1 MPKMKY
7 VLLLFFALPVLGQKS
22 VLDTYIATAF
32 QQNITV
38 QQKSIQVEKAMLALK
53 SAQSLYQPSI
63 SFQGAYQSGE
73 GGRSIAFPVG
83 DLLNPVY
90 STLNALTRTT
100 QFPQIANVE
109 TNFFPR
115 NFYDM
120 KVQST
125 MPIYNKDLSYNK
137 QLQGQ
142 QMELQQV
149 DLSLYKRELVKQIK
163 TAYFQYL
170 LSLGL
175 QKVYQNSLHVAQEGK
190 KINQKLVDNGKGL
203 PAYILRADSEIA
215 QIQAQQADA
224 AKQSESARMY
234 FNFLLNAP
242 LTNDIQIDFEVE
254 KAIAEVIRTTKG
266 EGNREELNLL
276 AKSISMQETVLKMNE
291 AFYLPKVNGFVNLG
305 SQSSNWALNSKS
317 AYYMLGLQLDIPIYA
332 GNRNNLKIKQTQLD
346 LATAK
351 NTLDLTAKQLNLAT
365 ETAQKG
371 LMSSLVG
378 FQASTKSLEAAI
390 AYQRLIEKGFHEGV
404 NTYLE
409 TVDARNQWMNAQINH
424 QFNQF
429 KVLIAAAAYEREAAL
444 YPL

>member
-1 MPKMKY
+1 MKY

-22 VLDTYIATAF
+22 VLDNYIATAF

-53 SAQSLYQPSI
+53 SAQSLYQPNI

-142 QMELQQV
+142 QIELQQV

-163 TAYFQYL
+163 TAYFQFL

-254 KAIAEVIRTTKG
+254 KAISEVIRMTRG

-276 AKSISMQETVLKMNE
+276 AKSIAMQETVLKMNE

-378 FQASTKSLEAAI
+378 FQASTKSLEAAS